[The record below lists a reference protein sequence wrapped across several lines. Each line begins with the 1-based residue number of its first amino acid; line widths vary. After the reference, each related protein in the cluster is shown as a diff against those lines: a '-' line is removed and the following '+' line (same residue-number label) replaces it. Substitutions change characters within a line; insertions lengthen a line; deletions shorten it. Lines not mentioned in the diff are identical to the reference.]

1 MFREMRRKNQLL
13 SNKENIELLEKG
25 TSGVL
30 ALLGDNEYPYAVP
43 ISYVYDNSKIYF
55 HGAKAGH
62 KIDAIR
68 KCRKT
73 SFCVIAQDE
82 IFPEKYTTY
91 FKSVIVFGKIRI
103 LEDEN
108 EIREAI
114 ERLAMKYHPTDSI
127 ENRIQEIARE
137 WKALC
142 MMELSIEHMT
152 GKEAIEI
159 AKEKW

>member
-1 MFREMRRKNQLL
+1 MFREMRRKKQLL
-13 SNKENIELLEKG
+13 SNNESVEILKNG
-25 TSGVL
+25 NSGVL

-55 HGAKAGH
+55 HGAKSGH

-68 KCRKT
+68 KCNKA

-82 IFPEKYTTY
+82 IHPEKYTTY
-91 FKSVIVFGKIRI
+91 FKSVITFGKIRI

-108 EIREAI
+108 EIRQAI
-114 ERLAMKYHPTDSI
+114 EKLAIKYYPKDD
-127 ENRIQEIARE
+127 EVNRNQEIAKE
-137 WKALC
+137 WRTLC
-142 MMELSIEHMT
+142 MIELSVEHMT

-159 AKEKW
+159 VKKK